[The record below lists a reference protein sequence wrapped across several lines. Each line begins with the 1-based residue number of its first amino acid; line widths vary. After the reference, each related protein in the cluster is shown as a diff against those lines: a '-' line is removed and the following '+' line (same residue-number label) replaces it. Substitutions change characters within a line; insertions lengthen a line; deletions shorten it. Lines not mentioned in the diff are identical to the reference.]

1 MKVSHED
8 IERVCADHIVSII
21 APVMWSASPGKED
34 ELLGSYGTAF
44 LVQTKARQIAIT
56 ADHVYRKFLDHRDE
70 YAAKS
75 RINNLEVDL
84 EERLIARNGR
94 LDIAT
99 FDITSLEAEK
109 VGTKVIYKWPPIKPL
124 VGMSVMFAGFP
135 VGGKELIEN
144 NGIIFEKTPF
154 PTTVTSVN
162 ELSLTCQIEL
172 AEMRAIKGK
181 QKIPEEFNVAGMS
194 GGPVFALVNLD
205 CGLFDFAFVG
215 VVSDEGMGLFKAARA
230 DFILEDGQI
239 KPHYLP

>member
-21 APVMWSASPGKED
+21 APVMWSASPEKED

-56 ADHVYRKFLDHRDE
+56 ADHVYRRFLDHRDE

-75 RINNLEVDL
+75 RINNLEFDL
-84 EERLIARNGR
+84 KDRLIDRNER

-109 VGTKVIYKWPPIKPL
+109 VGTKVSYKWPPIEPA
-124 VGMSVMFAGFP
+124 VGMNVMFAGLP
-135 VGGKELIEN
+135 VGGKELIEKN
-144 NGIIFEKTPF
+144 RVIFEKTPF
-154 PTTVTSVN
+154 LTTVTSVD
-162 ELSLTCQIEL
+162 EWSLTCQIEL

-181 QKIPEEFNVAGMS
+181 QKIPEGFNVGGMS

-205 CGLFDFAFVG
+205 SGLSDFAFVG

-230 DFILEDGQI
+230 DFIMEDGEI
-239 KPHYLP
+239 KPQYLP